1 MKLKSIIIC
10 VFVLF
15 AASNMAAQSEAPQK
29 YEGNAQKIEEWKN
42 DRFGMFIH
50 WGPVSLSGKEIS
62 WSRGSETPIDVYD
75 HFYEQFNPVG
85 FNADEWVKVAKE
97 AGMKYIVLVTKHHDG
112 FCMWNTHQTDYNI
125 MNTPFKRDVVK
136 ELSDACKRQG
146 IKFGTYYS
154 TCDWHNPDFPLTSPG
169 GNVKREKSDLE
180 AYTSYLKRETAEL
193 MVNYGPLYVMWFDV
207 PQMFDAKRGQGVI
220 DFLRA
225 LKPDIIVNNR
235 VGADGDFDTPEQRIG
250 GFNNQRPWETNM
262 TIADQWAWKPNDKVK
277 TLQQCLQTLLR
288 TVGGDGNLLFNISPK
303 PDGTLEPEQV
313 ARLKEMGQWLE
324 KYGESVYGTRG
335 GPFKPTD
342 WGVST
347 HKENS
352 IYLHILS
359 WQGTKPVITLPDL
372 GIAIKN
378 CTLLGGGSVKFV
390 KKGNSYM
397 LTLPAKSLKPIDT
410 IVKLEMAGD
419 VTNVSPVDLQS
430 QSLSYGKKVMASSE
444 PDQGWHPASCITN
457 GDWASMAWI
466 PDDAQKD
473 PWIAVDFGK
482 TVKMSKAILFE
493 KGENVKSFE
502 LQSWN
507 GEKWNTIHKG
517 SNIGSRLEI
526 NLPKTMTT
534 KVRLLLTNN
543 SATPEI
549 AEMIIL

>member
-1 MKLKSIIIC
+1 
-10 VFVLF
+10 
-15 AASNMAAQSEAPQK
+15 
-29 YEGNAQKIEEWKN
+29 
-42 DRFGMFIH
+42 
-50 WGPVSLSGKEIS
+50 
-62 WSRGSETPIDVYD
+62 
-75 HFYEQFNPVG
+75 
-85 FNADEWVKVAKE
+85 
-97 AGMKYIVLVTKHHDG
+97 
-112 FCMWNTHQTDYNI
+112 
-125 MNTPFKRDVVK
+125 
-136 ELSDACKRQG
+136 
-146 IKFGTYYS
+146 
-154 TCDWHNPDFPLTSPG
+154 
-169 GNVKREKSDLE
+169 
-180 AYTSYLKRETAEL
+180 
-193 MVNYGPLYVMWFDV
+193 
-207 PQMFDAKRGQGVI
+207 
-220 DFLRA
+220 
-225 LKPDIIVNNR
+225 
-235 VGADGDFDTPEQRIG
+235 
-250 GFNNQRPWETNM
+250 
-262 TIADQWAWKPNDKVK
+262 
-277 TLQQCLQTLLR
+277 
-288 TVGGDGNLLFNISPK
+288 
-303 PDGTLEPEQV
+303 
-313 ARLKEMGQWLE
+313 
-324 KYGESVYGTRG
+324 
-335 GPFKPTD
+335 
-342 WGVST
+342 
-347 HKENS
+347 
-352 IYLHILS
+352 
-359 WQGTKPVITLPDL
+359 LPDL